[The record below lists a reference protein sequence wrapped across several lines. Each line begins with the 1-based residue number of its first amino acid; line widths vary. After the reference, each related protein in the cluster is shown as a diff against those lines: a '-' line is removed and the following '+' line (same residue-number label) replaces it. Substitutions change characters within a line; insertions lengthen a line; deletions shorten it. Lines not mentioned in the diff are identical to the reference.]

1 MDADDV
7 EFAFKGSR
15 TGRPGAS
22 SNQDDYDSEEDEEEE
37 ATKSTENP
45 NLISQSFKR
54 QTTNEEI
61 AKAIMAVSA
70 SSKPLEVHF
79 MAGSIHGNL
88 GGNLKV
94 VSSGLTSFLNA
105 LQTKPIEKLVIST
118 GKQKGL
124 HRGEKC

>member
-1 MDADDV
+1 MTV
-7 EFAFKGSR
+7 
-15 TGRPGAS
+15 
-22 SNQDDYDSEEDEEEE
+22 
-37 ATKSTENP
+37 ST
-45 NLISQSFKR
+45 
-54 QTTNEEI
+54 
-61 AKAIMAVSA
+61 

-94 VSSGLTSFLNA
+94 VQSGLTSFLNA

-124 HRGEKC
+124 HRGEKCQAAAVRNILQAEKATGGFLGLGR